1 MLAINSPEYNTI
13 KNATLLRTILRD
25 FPVSEY
31 TLKLIT
37 RKNGTVT
44 INNK

>member
-1 MLAINSPEYNTI
+1 MLATNSPEYNTI

-25 FPVSEY
+25 FPVSKY
-31 TLKLIT
+31 ILKLIT
-37 RKNGTVT
+37 RKSGAVI